1 MKLRYYM
8 RGVGT
13 GIVITALILLV
24 SKQPKEITDAEIK
37 IRAAALGMVDES
49 IFLEEG
55 DLQQDIEE
63 KEYQS
68 KQEDTDVINTTTEEI
83 TDMELKEEETEE
95 VSDEISDEVSDEVS
109 EIVKNPEDPELIQ
122 KDNFAQE
129 DEEGKERQYVSITVE
144 SGDVARIVSRKLYE
158 AGLIESEE
166 EYNNF
171 LSGNNY
177 SYRLRAGYYEIPIGA
192 DHKEIAEILCKITE
206 E

>member
-24 SKQPKEITDAEIK
+24 SKQPKEMTDAEIK

-68 KQEDTDVINTTTEEI
+68 KKEDTDVINTTTEEI
-83 TDMELKEEETEE
+83 TDLELKEEETEE
-95 VSDEISDEVSDEVS
+95 VSDEVSENVT

-129 DEEGKERQYVSITVE
+129 NEEGKERQYVSITVE

-177 SYRLRAGYYEIPIGA
+177 SYRLRAGNYEIPIGA

>member
-83 TDMELKEEETEE
+83 TDMELKKEETEE
-95 VSDEISDEVSDEVS
+95 ISEEVSDEVS
-109 EIVKNPEDPELIQ
+109 ENVTEIVKNPEDPELIQ

-166 EYNNF
+166 EYNDF

-177 SYRLRAGYYEIPIGA
+177 SYRLRAGHYEIPIGA

>member
-95 VSDEISDEVSDEVS
+95 VSDEVSENVT

>member
-68 KQEDTDVINTTTEEI
+68 KKEDTDVINTTTEEI
-83 TDMELKEEETEE
+83 TDMELKEETE
-95 VSDEISDEVSDEVS
+95 EVSDEVS
-109 EIVKNPEDPELIQ
+109 ENVTETVKNPEDPELIQ

>member
-68 KQEDTDVINTTTEEI
+68 KQEDTDVIKTTTEEI

-95 VSDEISDEVSDEVS
+95 VSDEVS
-109 EIVKNPEDPELIQ
+109 ENVTETVKNPEDPELIQ

-144 SGDVARIVSRKLYE
+144 SGDVARMVSRKLYE

>member
-83 TDMELKEEETEE
+83 IDMELKEEETEE
-95 VSDEISDEVSDEVS
+95 VSDEVSENVA

-192 DHKEIAEILCKITE
+192 DYKEIAEILCKITE